1 MFYLNYINF
10 MNITLENFYLFKY
23 NMLFFFN
30 SFYSYNNNIFFNYKN
45 TNSKNKILLSKE
57 NRNNNNKI
65 IINNLVKVGRINKH
79 FTEVNFNY
87 LNISEFV
94 SSNKQNEIYFNS
106 NRKIY
111 FLKNN
116 LVIFKKFSTSLDLN
130 YEKKINKVFYNYFFK
145 IKNLGNFFF
154 VQYRIYGLGF
164 KIKKSYLAGTRSLR
178 FEIGFGHGIYYML
191 PSNVKCLKRKRRFFL
206 FSDNFSELQFVKNH
220 INRFKL
226 LNPYKIRGLKDLK
239 KQIKMKKGKK
249 QSKK

>member
-1 MFYLNYINF
+1 MFYLYYNNF
-10 MNITLENFYLFKY
+10 VNISLKTFFSFKSNF
-23 NMLFFFN
+23 LFFFKH
-30 SFYSYNNNIFFNYKN
+30 SFYPCNNIFLNYKNITSKKFPLISKENNNIFI
-45 TNSKNKILLSKE
+45 TP
-57 NRNNNNKI
+57 
-65 IINNLVKVGRINKH
+65 LVKTSRINKH
-79 FTEVNFNY
+79 FIQIDFNY

-220 INRFKL
+220 INKFKL

-239 KQIKMKKGKK
+239 RQIKMKKGKK

>member
-1 MFYLNYINF
+1 
-10 MNITLENFYLFKY
+10 
-23 NMLFFFN
+23 MLFFFN
-30 SFYSYNNNIFFNYKN
+30 AFYSCNNIFFNYKD
-45 TNSKNKILLSKE
+45 KNLKKTVLLSKE
-57 NRNNNNKI
+57 KNNNNDI
-65 IINNLVKVGRINKH
+65 IINNLVKIGRINKH
-79 FTEVNFNY
+79 FIEINFNY

-94 SSNKQNEIYFNS
+94 SSNKQNEIYYNS
-106 NRKIY
+106 NREIY

-116 LVIFKKFSTSLDLN
+116 LVIFKKFSTNLDLN
-130 YEKKINKVFYNYFFK
+130 YEKKINKNFYNYFFK

-178 FEIGFGHGIYYML
+178 FEIGFGHGIYYIL

-206 FSDNFSELQFVKNH
+206 FSDNFNELQFVKNH
-220 INRFKL
+220 INKFKL

-239 KQIKMKKGKK
+239 KQIRMKKGKK